1 MKKDMLHCIACGSLD
16 AVLFREVTLVHKRH
30 VRPTHVSYLFSRD
43 WTCFARFARQR
54 ALLVAA
60 LKKGSQAEEPH
71 DEWWIEKQ

>member
-1 MKKDMLHCIACGSLD
+1 MFH
-16 AVLFREVTLVHKRH
+16 
-30 VRPTHVSYLFSRD
+30 
-43 WTCFARFARQR
+43 TCFARFARQR